1 MYLVSDHRVLG
12 NFPAGNDAPEF
23 DPTAVDREIN
33 EGDAGMAVGARV
45 TATGGHG
52 ALTYALPDTGTDNSK
67 FEIDEKTGQ
76 IKNMV
81 DLNYEGVD
89 GGDDQC
95 AAANACV
102 VTVTAT
108 DAAGRESDE
117 ATVNIKINSVDEK
130 PYFDSNVDTGIQ
142 DPAAKVDHD
151 ENVEV
156 VDATDAV
163 YTASDPDMGSVNY
176 ALMGADGNLFTLNNE
191 KMLRFKTAPDHE
203 NPMDRNRDNVYEV
216 TVRASD
222 GTMTEDWMV
231 EVTVTDMNED
241 PMIVRGGLAVS
252 GPMSKDY
259 TEHGTDVVGDYTAT
273 GPMNDMARWTLEGDD
288 AMYFRVGTA
297 TGAMTELMFRNAPDY
312 EMPRGMAMSDTNTN
326 TYMVTLKAN
335 DGTYMD
341 THDVRVMVTNM
352 EETGMVTLMPMAPV
366 VGTAVTARLT
376 DPDMVMEDSVMWQ
389 WSKSMTMNGTFMDI
403 GVATMMSYTPMAGDG
418 GYYLQ
423 ATATYTDGYDSGNEE
438 MATTT
443 SAVVSNNEPM
453 FMEGDT
459 ATRSVAENTAA
470 GMNFGEPVM
479 ATDPDEG
486 DTLTYALGGD
496 DAVSFNIDTVT
507 GQLMTKAA
515 LDYETKT
522 EYMVTVTATDED
534 SASDSIMVTIMVTD
548 VNEAPEFPADTDTRS
563 VAENTAAGMNIG
575 EPVMATDPD
584 EGDTVTYALSGDNAA
599 SFDIDTATGQLM
611 TKAALDYETKTEYM
625 VTVTATDEDSA
636 SDSIMVTIMV
646 TDMNEAPEFPA
657 DTDTRSVAE
666 NTAAGMNIGEPVMA
680 TDPDEGDTLTYALS
694 GDDAASFDID
704 AATGQLMTKAALDYD
719 TKTEYMVTV
728 TATDGDSA
736 SDSIMVTI
744 MVTDVELAA
753 EYDTNGN
760 QMIDKEEVIAAIN
773 DYLFEETLSKAE
785 VIELINLYLFR

>member
-1 MYLVSDHRVLG
+1 MTTRYGYLINKWTVLAAVALVVLVAVMATAMPVGAQDNDTIKYAENGTDPVATFTATDPDDDKVTWRLGGIDEEDFDISEDGVLTFDVGGDSDTPDASVSPDFEDEGDNDSNNKYEVTVTAESPDGTANNTNNTDTEALTVEVTDVAEDGKVTWTVAIGVNEATDTPLPQFIVGAALVAAVTDGDDIADNTTRYQWYRSSSRTSQGTAISDATTNMYAVLSDDVGSYIRVVAYYYEEKDPIQKSAYLVSDHRVLG

-241 PMIVRGGLAVS
+241 PMIAELNGSIEYA
-252 GPMSKDY
+252 
-259 TEHGTDVVGDYTAT
+259 ENGTD
-273 GPMNDMARWTLEGDD
+273 P
-288 AMYFRVGTA
+288 
-297 TGAMTELMFRNAPDY
+297 
-312 EMPRGMAMSDTNTN
+312 
-326 TYMVTLKAN
+326 
-335 DGTYMD
+335 
-341 THDVRVMVTNM
+341 
-352 EETGMVTLMPMAPV
+352 
-366 VGTAVTARLT
+366 
-376 DPDMVMEDSVMWQ
+376 
-389 WSKSMTMNGTFMDI
+389 
-403 GVATMMSYTPMAGDG
+403 VATFT
-418 GYYLQ
+418 
-423 ATATYTDGYDSGNEE
+423 
-438 MATTT
+438 
-443 SAVVSNNEPM
+443 
-453 FMEGDT
+453 
-459 ATRSVAENTAA
+459 
-470 GMNFGEPVM
+470 
-479 ATDPDEG
+479 ATDPDDDKVTWRLGGIDEEDFDISEDGVLTFDVGGDSDTPDASVSPDFEDEG
-486 DTLTYALGGD
+486 DND
-496 DAVSFNIDTVT
+496 SNN
-507 GQLMTKAA
+507 K
-515 LDYETKT
+515 YE
-522 EYMVTVTATDED
+522 VTVTAESPDGTANNTNNTDTE
-534 SASDSIMVTIMVTD
+534 ALTVEVTD
-548 VNEAPEFPADTDTRS
+548 VAEDGKVTWTVAIGGHAAEDT
-563 VAENTAAGMNIG
+563 
-575 EPVMATDPD
+575 P
-584 EGDTVTYALSGDNAA
+584 
-599 SFDIDTATGQLM
+599 QL
-611 TKAALDYETKTEYM
+611 TQFIVGAAL
-625 VTVTATDEDSA
+625 
-636 SDSIMVTIMV
+636 
-646 TDMNEAPEFPA
+646 
-657 DTDTRSVAE
+657 VA
-666 NTAAGMNIGEPVMA
+666 AV
-680 TDPDEGDTLTYALS
+680 
-694 GDDAASFDID
+694 
-704 AATGQLMTKAALDYD
+704 
-719 TKTEYMVTV
+719 
-728 TATDGDSA
+728 TDGDGTVDNTTRYQWYRSSSRTSQGTA
-736 SDSIMVTI
+736 ISDATTNMYAVLSD
-744 MVTDVELAA
+744 DVGSYIPREGFVRRDS
-753 EYDTNGN
+753 YPN
-760 QMIDKEEVIAAIN
+760 
-773 DYLFEETLSKAE
+773 
-785 VIELINLYLFR
+785 